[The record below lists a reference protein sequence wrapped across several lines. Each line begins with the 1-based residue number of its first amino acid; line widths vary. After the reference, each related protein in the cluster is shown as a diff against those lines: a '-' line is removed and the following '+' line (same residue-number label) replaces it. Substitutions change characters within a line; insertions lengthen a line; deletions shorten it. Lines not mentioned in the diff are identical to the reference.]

1 MMRFRIMGG
10 QTLNFMGD
18 FLYFMKK
25 SQAQNATLYAG
36 QLSPMLYN
44 VVNISVQLYRECKV
58 AGVTQYWQPVQV

>member
-10 QTLNFMGD
+10 QTLNFMED
-18 FLYFMKK
+18 FLYFM
-25 SQAQNATLYAG
+25 QNATLYAG

-58 AGVTQYWQPVQV
+58 AGVTQ